1 MLANVVA
8 RSATVRYKLFWIFLI
23 FLVSLNVFFISNFQN
38 NYLVISSLMISLL
51 LLSFLYKKL
60 KIQNEL
66 SRNKTSNQFEL
77 ILIWLSLFFFIL
89 SRIFE
94 QFEIEFLIIGSIFG
108 IIKFV
113 ISKKEEK
120 SGN

>member
-1 MLANVVA
+1 
-8 RSATVRYKLFWIFLI
+8 
-23 FLVSLNVFFISNFQN
+23 
-38 NYLVISSLMISLL
+38 MISLL